1 VVQLT
6 TKLVHIGLEKEIV
19 RDENHITLTSQK
31 RKDKRWKGN
40 LSRTSTRKVR
50 MKALLSRQ
58 SMATIGS
65 YLFLPIFS
73 FISLVNLDKT
83 EFL

>member
-1 VVQLT
+1 MVLLT
-6 TKLVHIGLEKEIV
+6 IELTYTGPEKETV
-19 RDENHITLTSQK
+19 RDENHITLTSRK
-31 RKDKRWKGN
+31 RKDKGWKGN
-40 LSRTSTRKVR
+40 LSRTSTWKVR

-73 FISLVNLDKT
+73 FISLC
-83 EFL
+83 

>member
-1 VVQLT
+1 MVQLT

-40 LSRTSTRKVR
+40 LSRTSTWK
-50 MKALLSRQ
+50 
-58 SMATIGS
+58 
-65 YLFLPIFS
+65 
-73 FISLVNLDKT
+73 
-83 EFL
+83 

>member
-1 VVQLT
+1 MVMLT
-6 TKLVHIGLEKEIV
+6 IELTYKGPEKETV
-19 RDENHITLTSQK
+19 CDENHITLTSRK

-40 LSRTSTRKVR
+40 LSRTSTWKVR

-73 FISLVNLDKT
+73 FISLC
-83 EFL
+83 